1 MDKEIPEP
9 WFWCMEEAAWNG
21 LESEEA
27 VYVYIKSQ
35 DSVYN
40 KDDEL
45 KLQKIV
51 FDKIKQLKE
60 EKNKHA
66 EE

>member
-1 MDKEIPEP
+1 
-9 WFWCMEEAAWNG
+9 MEEAAWNG

-27 VYVYIKSQ
+27 VYTYIKSQ

-60 EKNKHA
+60 EKSKHA